1 MLSDMNDPYDMIYD
15 GYDTGDLLLP
25 ELDEEIDVGLS
36 ARVIL
41 YNDEEHTFDEV
52 ISQIIKA
59 TGCSPAHA
67 EGLTV
72 EVHERG
78 KAMVYD
84 GTMNACLRVSAILE
98 EISLNTQ
105 IEF

>member
-1 MLSDMNDPYDMIYD
+1 MNDLLSMIIA
-15 GYDTGDLLLP
+15 GYETGDLVLP

-41 YNDEEHTFDEV
+41 FNDEEHTFEEV
-52 ISQIIKA
+52 IAQIIRA
-59 TGCSPAHA
+59 TGCTAEHA
-67 EGLTV
+67 EALTF
-72 EVHERG
+72 EVHSRG

-84 GTMNACLRVSAILE
+84 GTMNACLKVSAILE
-98 EISLNTQ
+98 EISLHTQ

>member
-1 MLSDMNDPYDMIYD
+1 MIYGD
-15 GYDTGDLLLP
+15 HEVGDLLLP

-41 YNDEEHTFDEV
+41 FNDEEHTFDEV
-52 ISQIIKA
+52 ISQIMRA
-59 TGCSPAHA
+59 TGCTPEHA
-67 EGLTV
+67 EALTI
-72 EVHERG
+72 EVHTRG

-84 GTMNACLRVSAILE
+84 GSMNACLKVSAILE
-98 EISLNTQ
+98 EISLHTQ

>member
-1 MLSDMNDPYDMIYD
+1 MTDLMNMIYGD
-15 GYDTGDLLLP
+15 HEVGDLLLP

-41 YNDEEHTFDEV
+41 FNDEEHTFDEV
-52 ISQIIKA
+52 ISQIMRA
-59 TGCSPAHA
+59 TGCTPEHA
-67 EGLTV
+67 EALTI
-72 EVHERG
+72 EVHTRG

-84 GTMNACLRVSAILE
+84 GTMNACLKVSAILE
-98 EISLNTQ
+98 EIALHTQ